1 MAVDLNLKM
10 KLIFMLTQYLF
21 IVVNWDEKK

>member
-21 IVVNWDEKK
+21 IVVN